1 MALKYIQVK
10 KLMQLD
16 MECPYGRGC
25 LVGGKACFN
34 CTFHHSMTTGTDVSK
49 NFACEGDAE
58 KVAKHLKR
66 MRDIEQELRR
76 GGE

>member
-10 KLMQLD
+10 RLMQLD

-34 CTFHHSMTTGTDVSK
+34 CTFHHSLTTGTDVMK
-49 NFACEGDAE
+49 NFTCEGDAE

-66 MRDIEQELRR
+66 MCAIEKEL
-76 GGE
+76 GGDGE